1 MYATAP
7 HGLQYMLQQE
17 LQSLGATDAQVAGA
31 GVRFHASPANAYRIT
46 LNTRLANRILLP
58 IHRGPAADPEQLY
71 AQTQLVDWSQHLT
84 LKTTFAIDF
93 FSAESTITHTGFG
106 ALKIKDA
113 IVDQFRDACGERPSV
128 ERKHPDLRIN
138 AYLHRDQVR
147 LAIDWSGASLH
158 QRGYRVTD
166 TTAPIKENLAAAM
179 LMASDWPKRFSAGEH
194 LHDPMCGSGTL
205 VIEAAMLAADIAPG
219 LAREKFGFHGWLGHD
234 DDLWQQERDAAN
246 QRAEIGRQTLRDS
259 EAKISASDNH
269 PGAITASEENIE
281 AAGLTGLIDVR
292 REDFFTAYK
301 TKSISAQEDLNK
313 NDNSTKGLIIF
324 NPPYGERLSTGPS
337 PVDFFRNCARALR
350 EQYNGW
356 TATLVVSRKSPYH
369 LLRLRNQAK
378 DADAEHVYKGKA
390 KSGNTTDTKYKN
402 ARKPKDK
409 NHKTDQSR
417 SGKKNNE
424 KTPPTSLQFDN
435 GGIPCRVI
443 IGEIEGRSEHNAKS
457 SIRTDNATTID
468 SKADEN
474 NSKSDTLALP
484 QSVKQ
489 IASKKNSSD
498 TSSGGEDF
506 KNRLLKN
513 RKRMSSWLKRDR
525 ITAFRLYDA
534 DIPEYA
540 VAIDLYT
547 GQPVNESNKKNTIE
561 SDDEQTHVVIQEYRA
576 PATIDPARAVA
587 RLQQVVDHTRSVCD
601 LPDSNV
607 HVKVRE
613 RKKGASQYQRQ
624 QQTGQR
630 LLVEEHGCRVL
641 VNPVD
646 YLDTGLFPDHRKVR
660 HYIQQQAADK
670 RFLNLFC
677 YTATATVHAIA
688 GGAKSSVSID
698 SSKRYL
704 GWAEENIALIN
715 GGGANEAKHK
725 LHRADVMTWLAD
737 DDVKGQF
744 DLILLDPPT
753 FSNSTEFDNDWDV
766 QRNHLDCIR
775 LCLKRLSEDGL
786 IIFSTN
792 FKRFRLD
799 EQLKTLAQVED
810 RSNWSIGPDFANNKK
825 IHRCWFISHAR
836 KSD

>member
-1 MYATAP
+1 MQQQTQPGSQQAMYATAP
-7 HGLQYMLQQE
+7 HGLQYMLLHE

-58 IHRGPAADPEQLY
+58 IHRGSAGDPEQLY
-71 AQTQLVDWSQHLT
+71 AQTQLIDWSQHFT
-84 LKTTFAIDF
+84 LETTFAIDF
-93 FSAESTITHTGFG
+93 FSAESNITHTNFG

-113 IVDQFRDACGERPSV
+113 IVDQFRDACGARPSV

-179 LMASDWPKRFSAGEH
+179 LMASDWPQRFNAGEH

-205 VIEAAMLAADIAPG
+205 VIEAALLAADTAPG
-219 LAREKFGFHGWLGHD
+219 LSREKFGFHGWLGHD
-234 DDLWQQERDAAN
+234 EKLWQQARTDA
-246 QRAEIGRQTLRDS
+246 QTKAEIGRQKLKDS
-259 EAKISASDNH
+259 AAKITASDNH
-269 PGAITASEENIE
+269 PGAITASQENIE

-292 REDFFTAYK
+292 REDFFKPQKITDA
-301 TKSISAQEDLNK
+301 SQAHSENPPSHNSA
-313 NDNSTKGLIIF
+313 TKGLIIF
-324 NPPYGERLSTGPS
+324 NPPYGERLSYGPS
-337 PVDFFRNCARALR
+337 PVEFFRSCARALR
-350 EQYNGW
+350 EQYTGW
-356 TATLVVSRKSPYH
+356 TATLVVPKKSPHH
-369 LLRLRNQAK
+369 LLRLRNDAITGNDSTDNTKKQRQGKHNK
-378 DADAEHVYKGKA
+378 D
-390 KSGNTTDTKYKN
+390 S
-402 ARKPKDK
+402 
-409 NHKTDQSR
+409 QR
-417 SGKKNNE
+417 SGKRASE
-424 KTPPTSLQFDN
+424 KSEPNSATNSLQFAN
-435 GGIPCRVI
+435 GGIDCRVI
-443 IGEIEGRSEHNAKS
+443 TGEVVERGKNTAEQSNQA
-457 SIRTDNATTID
+457 D
-468 SKADEN
+468 SPT
-474 NSKSDTLALP
+474 SQSDQNDKLSLP
-484 QSVKQ
+484 NSVKR
-489 IASKKNSSD
+489 IASKKSTKD
-498 TSSGGEDF
+498 TTSGGEDF
-506 KNRLLKN
+506 KNRLIKN
-513 RKRMSSWLKRDR
+513 RKRMSSWLKCDR
-525 ITAFRLYDA
+525 ISAFRLYDA

-547 GQPVNESNKKNTIE
+547 GDPVNEGKNNKITE
-561 SDDEQTHVVIQEYRA
+561 SGDVQTHAVIQEYRA
-576 PATIDPARAVA
+576 PATIDPARAAA
-587 RLQQVVDHTRSVCD
+587 RLQQVVDHTRSVCE
-601 LPDSNV
+601 LADSNI
-607 HVKVRE
+607 HLKVRE
-613 RKKGASQYQRQ
+613 RQKGASQYQRQ

-630 LLVEEHGCRVL
+630 LLIEEYGSKVL

-660 HYIQQQAADK
+660 HYIQQQASGK

-688 GGAKSSVSID
+688 GGAVSSVSID

-704 GWAEENIALIN
+704 GWAAENFKFIDAAASIK
-715 GGGANEAKHK
+715 KHI

-737 DDVKGQF
+737 DGVKEKF

-766 QRNHLDCIR
+766 QRNHLACIR
-775 LCLKRLSEDGL
+775 LCLARLSDDGL

-799 EQLKTLAQVED
+799 EQLKALAQVED

-836 KSD
+836 KRD